1 MRVAASFFAACS
13 VLPALGLNLKVD
25 FRWHDRPV
33 EIPAEGLVTPAGEA
47 ISLTRLDFL
56 LNQPVLTL
64 ESGRSITASKWHAY
78 VHGEK
83 PEILRFPNLPA
94 EPISRMV
101 LHLGPSADLNE
112 ADANQHPA
120 GHPLNPLHNGLH
132 WDPQQGY
139 IFIAL
144 EGRLRGEDLAFAYH
158 YGNSSNRLELP
169 FVGPLDPGGFYRLT
183 LHLDRLFP
191 ASFRVAERTSTH
203 SREGDPLVGH
213 FREMLPGAFSLERIQ
228 ASPGQGAAPSEESR
242 ELVGT
247 PQPFTLPRGFPLP
260 QLPTDHPL
268 TRERV
273 ELGRRLF
280 FDPVLSGSGTVSCAS
295 CHDPGLAFSDPGR
308 FSTGHAGGKTGR
320 HSMPLVNLAWKTH
333 LPFRWDGD
341 AADLREQILRPIE
354 DPVEMGGDLDALPA
368 RLAQQPEYEARFEE
382 AFGDP
387 EISSER
393 VVISIEQYLLT
404 QTSFDSRFDRA
415 AKGEAELTE
424 QERRGFELFMTEND
438 PRLGLRGAD
447 CFHCHSGAFFTNH
460 RFHNN
465 GLPPAGGDLG
475 LEHATGRATDRFRF
489 STPSL
494 RNVAIT
500 APYMHDGR
508 FATLEEVV
516 DFYSEGV
523 HRSPTLD
530 PNVAK
535 HRGKGLDLTDEEK
548 AALVAFLKT
557 LTDPRFD
564 GQGGGK

>member
-1 MRVAASFFAACS
+1 MKRALLLIVLGVAVPVS
-13 VLPALGLNLKVD
+13 GLNLKVD

-33 EIPAEGLVTPAGEA
+33 EIPAKGLVTPAGET
-47 ISLTRLDFL
+47 IEITRLDFL
-56 LNQPVLTL
+56 LNQPELTL
-64 ESGRSITASKWHAY
+64 ESGRAVTASKWHAY

-94 EPISRMV
+94 ESISK
-101 LHLGPSADLNE
+101 LTLNLGPSDDINGV
-112 ADANQHPA
+112 DPNQFPA
-120 GHPLNPLHNGLH
+120 GHPLNALHNGLH

-139 IFIAL
+139 IFIAV
-144 EGRLRGEDLAFAYH
+144 EGRLPGEDLAFAYH
-158 YGNSSNRLELP
+158 YGNSKNRLVLA
-169 FVGPLDPGGFYRLT
+169 FDGPLDPGGFHRLT

-191 ASFRVAERTSTH
+191 APFRIAERTSTH
-203 SREGDPLVGH
+203 SREGDPLVDH
-213 FREMLPGAFSLERIQ
+213 FREVLPGAFTLEPIQ
-228 ASPGQGAAPSEESR
+228 GPAGSRSDGPEAAV

-247 PQPFTLPRGFPLP
+247 PQPFTLPRNFPLP

-268 TRERV
+268 TSERV
-273 ELGRRLF
+273 ELGRQLF
-280 FDPVLSGSGTVSCAS
+280 FDPRLSGTGTVSCAS
-295 CHDPGLAFSDPGR
+295 CHDPTLAFSDPEP
-308 FSTGHAGGKTGR
+308 FSIGHAGEKSAR
-320 HSMPLVNLAWKTH
+320 HSMPLVNLAWKTPM
-333 LPFRWDGD
+333 PFRWDGD
-341 AADLREQILRPIE
+341 AADLREQILRPIA
-354 DPVEMGGDLDALPA
+354 DPVEMGGDLETLPKK
-368 RLAQQPEYEARFEE
+368 LADEGGYAPAFED

-387 EISSER
+387 EITTER
-393 VVISIEQYLLT
+393 VAVSIEQYLLT
-404 QTSFDSRFDRA
+404 QTSFDSKFDRA
-415 AKGEAELTE
+415 AKGEVELSKQE
-424 QERRGFELFMTEND
+424 QKGFELFMTEND

-465 GLPPAGGDLG
+465 GLPPANGDLG
-475 LEHATGRATDRFRF
+475 LELATGRETDRFRF

-530 PNVAK
+530 PNIAK
-535 HRGKGLDLTDEEK
+535 HRGKGLDLTDDEK

-557 LTDPRFD
+557 LTDPRYEAD
-564 GQGGGK
+564 E